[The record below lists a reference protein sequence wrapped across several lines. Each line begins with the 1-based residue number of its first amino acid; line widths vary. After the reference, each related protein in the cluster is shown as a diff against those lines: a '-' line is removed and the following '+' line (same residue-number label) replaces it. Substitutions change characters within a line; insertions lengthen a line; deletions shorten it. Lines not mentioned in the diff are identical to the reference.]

1 VKKGFSIFTWKS
13 CLTTIS
19 IVIHPNIYNNYFL
32 KSMFKIF
39 PFLMLT
45 VISIQ
50 KKTLFQKMNN
60 EIHNNHLLAIIDS
73 F

>member
-1 VKKGFSIFTWKS
+1 
-13 CLTTIS
+13 
-19 IVIHPNIYNNYFL
+19 
-32 KSMFKIF
+32 
-39 PFLMLT
+39 MLT

-60 EIHNNHLLAIIDS
+60 EIHNNYLLAIIDS